1 MHRADDMEAIELTR
15 TTGAVLVLII
25 RRYHRT
31 KFRPRSKWDAKR
43 YFAVEARFSFALRD
57 HLALRVSLMIH
68 HCLFGYS
75 GEPCVSAVFGVCGFD
90 FAPAHS
96 KCIGSR

>member
-1 MHRADDMEAIELTR
+1 VMEPVKSAGSDRCVFAPVEIYDGG
-15 TTGAVLVLII
+15 TGLGP
-25 RRYHRT
+25 
-31 KFRPRSKWDAKR
+31 PRGRHAER
-43 YFAVEARFSFALRD
+43 YFAVKASFRFALRD

-68 HCLFGYS
+68 HCLLGYS

>member
-1 MHRADDMEAIELTR
+1 MPSGTL
-15 TTGAVLVLII
+15 
-25 RRYHRT
+25 
-31 KFRPRSKWDAKR
+31 RSRHD
-43 YFAVEARFSFALRD
+43 FSFALRD
-57 HLALRVSLMIH
+57 HLALRVSLMIY